1 MSEWWTYSLSDFLMF
16 APRTYYRL
24 LERYNADLW
33 PAQFAAV
40 AAGVALLALVR
51 RGGSAASRTTAGLL
65 AAAWAWVAWAF
76 LAERYATINW
86 AATWM
91 ALAFALQAALLFAFA
106 LRREGLA
113 AASHAPAV
121 ASRLGTA
128 FTALAVLAYPAI
140 AVFAGRGIAAAEA
153 FGLAPDPTV
162 LATLGVLLRA
172 PPASRAI
179 LLPIPLAWCAVGGAT
194 LWTMRSPEW
203 WLLPVAGTLAVA
215 VALAPQLLRLRG
227 GAR

>member
-33 PAQFAAV
+33 PAQFAAI
-40 AAGVALLALVR
+40 AAGVALLVLVR

-86 AATWM
+86 AAAWM
-91 ALAFALQAALLFAFA
+91 AVAFALQGALLFAFA
-106 LRREGLA
+106 LRRDGL
-113 AASHAPAV
+113 APAV

-128 FTALAVLAYPAI
+128 ITALAVLAYPAI
-140 AVFAGRGIAAAEA
+140 AVLAGRGIAAAEV
-153 FGLAPDPTV
+153 FGLSPDPTV

-172 PPASRAI
+172 PAAARAI

-203 WLLPVAGTLAVA
+203 WLLPVAGTLAVV
-215 VALAPQLLRLRG
+215 VALAPQLTRLRG